1 MKRILYLDSL
11 RGFLIFYV
19 IFIHAVLLI
28 IFQANYDYID
38 ILPVWLIAIMFPLL
52 LIAMWGP
59 MFSMMSATTNTF
71 LVYHQI
77 EKGKNL
83 KNIIFTRI
91 SSYILIIIVH
101 LINMVFFIHFIPL
114 DGKIYRSLLCGTLET
129 GQLTIPN
136 ILMFL
141 NSGTLLLIGLSG
153 VLINLILLFLWKN
166 NHHRNIKRTILFFVS
181 LSIIFLLIRPFIY
194 PTINSIIL
202 FLAEQNHVVSAILLS
217 WLFRGQ
223 FGLIPM
229 AVIPFFGVIFGLLQ
243 AAKVKKQFIIKTGLL
258 SLIGSIIASAIFIIL
273 FGIPDLTL
281 PYWPIA
287 MVTINLSLM
296 ILVTTLLII
305 RNEYALPKKRAIYAK
320 RSIFFRR
327 FSMITL
333 TIFVFES
340 IIAVIWAKIFSYI
353 FIDPFP
359 YNVFADLLF
368 LFCVLFTW
376 YGIAR
381 IWERYNFK
389 FSIEWFMIK
398 VTALITGKI
407 SQKLDVQT
415 VLYNPIEIEK
425 SENK

>member
-1 MKRILYLDSL
+1 MKRILYLDVL

-38 ILPVWLIAIMFPLL
+38 ILPLWLIGLLFPLL

-59 MFSMMSATTNTF
+59 MFSMMSATTNTY

-77 EKGKNL
+77 ERGKNL
-83 KNIIFTRI
+83 NKIIFTRTI
-91 SSYILIIIVH
+91 NYLLIIFIH
-101 LINMVFFIHFIPL
+101 LINMVLFIHFIPL
-114 DGKIYRSLLCGTLET
+114 DGSIYRSLLCGTIET

-166 NHHRNIKRTILFFVS
+166 NNHRNVKRTILFFVG
-181 LSIIFLLIRPFIY
+181 LSIIFLVIRPFIY
-194 PTINSIIL
+194 PIANSIIL
-202 FLAEQNHVVSAILLS
+202 SFAEQNQIVIAILLS

-229 AVIPFFGVIFGLLQ
+229 AAIPFFGVIFGLLQ
-243 AAKVKKQFIIKTGLL
+243 AVKVNKQLIVKTGLF
-258 SLIGSIIASAIFIIL
+258 SIIGLVFASIIFIFL

-281 PYWPIA
+281 PYWPVA

-296 ILVTTLLII
+296 ILVTILLII
-305 RNEYALPKKRAIYAK
+305 KYEFTPLKKRAVLAK
-320 RSIFFRR
+320 KSIFFRR

-340 IIAVIWAKIFSYI
+340 IIAVIWARIFSII
-353 FIDPFP
+353 FINPFP
-359 YNVFADLLF
+359 YNIVADVLF
-368 LFCVLFTW
+368 LFCVLSTW
-376 YGIAR
+376 YGITR
-381 IWERYNFK
+381 IWEKYDFK
-389 FSIEWFMIK
+389 YSIEWFLIFIN
-398 VTALITGKI
+398 ARITGKK
-407 SQKLDVQT
+407 SQKLDVQQ
-415 VLYNPIEIEK
+415 VLYQQFDLK
-425 SENK
+425 H